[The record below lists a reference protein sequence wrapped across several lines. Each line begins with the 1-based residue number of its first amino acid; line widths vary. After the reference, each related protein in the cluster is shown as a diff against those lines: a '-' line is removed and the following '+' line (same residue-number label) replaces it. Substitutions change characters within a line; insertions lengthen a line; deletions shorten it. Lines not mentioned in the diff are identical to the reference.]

1 MKRLILPV
9 LLLMLFFSGWAQ
21 PGEREMKERIK
32 AQKVAF
38 ITERLDLTSLEAQK
52 FWPIY
57 NAFEDKTKAMRQNDL
72 KEVRQAMRRGN
83 LSESEAQKILD
94 QFMAVEDKL
103 HEAKKQLVKDL
114 GSAIPP
120 QKIIQLKST
129 EDAFNKKLLQMLQQR
144 RERMQ
149 NNRKKNIP

>member
-9 LLLMLFFSGWAQ
+9 LLLMLTMSWAQ
-21 PGEREMKERIK
+21 PNERAMQERIK

-38 ITERLDLTSLEAQK
+38 ITERLDLSPEEAQK

-57 NAFEDKTKAMRQNDL
+57 NAFEDEANSMRQNDL

-83 LSESEAQKILD
+83 LTESEAQRLLD

-103 HEAKKQLVKDL
+103 HNAKKKLVKDL
-114 GSAIPP
+114 GGAIPP
-120 QKIIQLKST
+120 QKIIQLKAA
-129 EDAFNKKLLQMLQQR
+129 EDAFNKKILQMLQQR
-144 RERMQ
+144 RENMQ
-149 NNRKKNIP
+149 KRRNKNTP